1 MDLISDRDY
10 SDEEYE
16 KAFEVF
22 QKQMHK
28 YGITSILAMSGLDWG
43 IRAKVYDNLFKKNKL
58 NMRISNSIIIF
69 ADEDWKSQIDEIIK
83 VRENYDCENFKTTTV
98 KFLGD
103 GVVEGLS
110 LIHI

>member
-1 MDLISDRDY
+1 MTENEKKELWGTLKESAMDLISDRDY
-10 SDEEYE
+10 SNEEYE

-83 VRENYDCENFKTTTV
+83 VREN
-98 KFLGD
+98 
-103 GVVEGLS
+103 
-110 LIHI
+110 